1 MTKDMARE
9 LYFSNDRATHKEIAQ
24 ELRMAEKTVIAAI
37 CESGVRQ
44 RDVIQRQKDKWFR
57 DYKDTFTLDSEE
69 QIERCSQCCIFM
81 IDREDIVPPDWAW
94 DINGRLGDI
103 CRACGKEMNVR
114 QKKRMS
120 NLVRVGCIVCRVER
134 GVYTAPEIHHLRDQ
148 LGIGQRK
155 NHDRTIP
162 LCPEHHRL
170 GGYGIAR
177 HGSLREWEKRHG
189 AEADLLDMV
198 NTVLEM
204 MLQ

>member
-1 MTKDMARE
+1 MAWR
-9 LYFSNDRATHKEIAQ
+9 LYFANVRITHKEIAK
-24 ELRMAEKTVIAAI
+24 ELKMAEKTVIAAI
-37 CESGVRQ
+37 CERGVRQ
-44 RDVIQRQKDKWFR
+44 RDIIQREKDKWFLKHR
-57 DYKDTFTLDSEE
+57 NTFTLDREN
-69 QIERCSQCCIFM
+69 QIERCVQCQIFM
-81 IDREDIVPPDWAW
+81 INREDIVPPEWAW

-114 QKKRMS
+114 QKKRM
-120 NLVRVGCIVCRVER
+120 NELVRVGCIVCRVEL
-134 GVYTAPEIHHLRDQ
+134 GVYTTPEIHHLRDR
-148 LGIGQRK
+148 LGVGQRK

-177 HGSLREWEKRHG
+177 HGSLQEWEKRHG
-189 AEADLLDMV
+189 TEAELLDMV